1 MKKILFRL
9 SAIAIAATLA
19 GGIARAQQDPS
30 APSGTISGS
39 SSASSQSAIGTS
51 TSAGAKISANYV
63 MASRAIGASIK
74 SNTGEN
80 LGQIEDLLVDQSGQI
95 KMAVL
100 GVGGFLGIGAKKT
113 PVPWQAVT
121 ASSDKDF
128 TLNIDRQKL
137 KNAPAIDK
145 NQAATDWATP
155 NFMTEVYAHYGMQDN
170 SAAGGTGS
178 GSLGTQSG
186 SQFKN
191 DARDLKDDIKEKGRE
206 LKDDVKRGT
215 EKTKDRLTNP

>member
-1 MKKILFRL
+1 MKKTLLRI
-9 SAIAIAATLA
+9 SAFAVAATLA

-30 APSGTISGS
+30 ASSGTISGS
-39 SSASSQSAIGTS
+39 SSASSKSAIGTS
-51 TSAGAKISANYV
+51 ASPSATASANYV
-63 MASRAIGASIK
+63 MGSRAIGASIK

-80 LGQIEDLLVDQSGQI
+80 IGQIEDLLVDQNGQI

-113 PVPWQAVT
+113 PVPWQAIT

-145 NQAATDWATP
+145 NQAAAEWATP
-155 NFMTEVYAHYGMQDN
+155 NFMTEVYAHYGISDN

-178 GSLGTQSG
+178 GSLGTETG
-186 SQFKN
+186 HQFKN
-191 DARDLKDDIKEKGRE
+191 DAKDLKDDIKEKGRE
-206 LKDDVKRGT
+206 LKEDVKRGT